1 MAIPQNIFREHVF
14 QAMLK
19 IHKEGIPAHREA
31 REWAVEYEGIL
42 YPCKLLI
49 SWGNLYANG
58 VELDPDPGN
67 FNTYGAQ
74 DYLSKRGFKV
84 IAI

>member
-1 MAIPQNIFREHVF
+1 MPIPNNIYREHIF

-19 IHKEGIPAHREA
+19 IERDGIPAGRGP
-31 REWAVEYEGIL
+31 RQWAINYEGET

-58 VELDPDPGN
+58 IELDPNPDIFTTSTAQEYL
-67 FNTYGAQ
+67 FNI
-74 DYLSKRGFKV
+74 GFQV
-84 IAI
+84 IHI